1 MKKKFYLFVFLLA
14 LFVHA
19 HALDFPMN
27 GALADELLDSKT
39 CYGTIMSNGKLVA
52 YELND
57 LLISID
63 GRLIALPAVQNISE
77 SESEYGKLRVYVKE
91 GVSVSIVQKSYKKKS
106 WDADAYQVRERSEL
120 FISENGRR
128 KFMKVTIASDCSP

>member
-1 MKKKFYLFVFLLA
+1 MKKKFYSVIFLLH
-14 LFVHA
+14 LFDQA
-19 HALDFPMN
+19 RALDLPMN
-27 GALADELLDSKT
+27 GSLADELLDSKT
-39 CYGTIMSNGKLVA
+39 CYGTIISNGKLLA

-57 LLISID
+57 LHISID
-63 GRLIALPAVQNISE
+63 GRLVALPVVQNI

-91 GVSVSIVQKSYKKKS
+91 GVSVSIVQKSYKRKS

-128 KFMKVTIASDCSP
+128 KFMKVTITSDCSP